1 MSTLID
7 SDVLVWLTRGH
18 VGAAQRLHA
27 LNHWRISAVTYME
40 LAQGCRDKAE
50 LARLKKGLAPRG
62 TEIVPITPAISECA
76 ADPIDPQAAHDSR
89 LAPQRP
95 LQRPAAEQVDARA
108 TKALRLFALQKIR
121 CNGNECAT
129 QVSRCIEIGLFEVER
144 ALTSGQHAL
153 FRIDPGL
160 HN

>member
-50 LARLKKGLAPRG
+50 LARLKKGLAARG
-62 TEIVPITPAISECA
+62 TEIVPITPAISERA
-76 ADPIDPQAAHDSR
+76 AELIDSLALSHGLR
-89 LAPQRP
+89 LA
-95 LQRPAAEQVDARA
+95 DALIGA
-108 TKALRLFALQKIR
+108 TAIV
-121 CNGNECAT
+121 NMAT
-129 QVSRCIEIGLFEVER
+129 LITANVKHFGAIEGLDIEAFE
-144 ALTSGQHAL
+144 
-153 FRIDPGL
+153 P
-160 HN
+160 